1 MNFIRKII
9 GGLLYFTALI
19 CVLGAVGSIINDGES
34 PAGRWSTVIFGLL
47 MAALWAWL
55 GKKAWPSSKT
65 DAAMLAA
72 VDSLTPRKEPSDRLS
87 SSEITELE
95 SVSRKILADD
105 LVTPSEAR
113 YLLRWLDRHPAA
125 FDDART
131 FLLAMSV
138 KDAFADDVFDDD
150 EADEVRTLLGEFC
163 DEVGEPVSSPQAPKP
178 EGQASGLE
186 ALVSGGQ
193 YMMSYR
199 DAEGKVT
206 ERAIRF
212 NKQTGSGGTAYLQ
225 AFCLMRKANRTFR
238 VDRIESLFSTDTGEI
253 LV

>member
-1 MNFIRKII
+1 MNIIRKIV
-9 GGLLYFTALI
+9 GGFLYLLALL
-19 CVLGAVGSIINDGES
+19 CVLSAVGAILGAEDSQG
-34 PAGRWSTVIFGLL
+34 ARWSAVFTGLL
-47 MAALWAWL
+47 MASVWGWT
-55 GKKAWPSSKT
+55 GKKIWPSSRAN
-65 DAAMLAA
+65 AAMLAA
-72 VDSLTPRKEPSDRLS
+72 ADSLTSRKQPSDRLS

-113 YLLRWLDRHPAA
+113 YLLRWLDRHPVA
-125 FDDART
+125 FDDSRT

-138 KDAFADDVFDDD
+138 KEAFADDVFDDC
-150 EADEVRTLLGEFC
+150 EADEVRTLLGEYC
-163 DEVGEPVSSPQAPKP
+163 DEVGEPVCSPQTMKP
-178 EGQASGLE
+178 AGQASGLQ

-206 ERAIRF
+206 KRPIRF
-212 NKQTGSGGTAYLQ
+212 NKKTGSGDAAYLQ

-238 VDRIESLFSTDTGEI
+238 VDRIESLFSTETGEV